1 MSFRLFSFSFSLKI
15 PRSQANNQ
23 FTEIGKSYMIID
35 IRNYY
40 VIMMLTKTN
49 YIVIAF
55 FIIDQSNLHNA
66 MKAGGSVETN
76 ITKVVVQGP
85 AGAGKTSVKCLILSQ
100 PYESNISTGCV
111 ESPQIAIGEFSMSQY
126 GQLNECH
133 WELVNEEKM
142 IEKFANE
149 VRSLI
154 ESQNINNE
162 CENVDYPVPTQQPL
176 LHTDATVARKSNVI
190 ISKQESKL
198 PTSGKTASP
207 QMSLELPVQLPKVND
222 SATKQLSDI
231 INKASTKGIKLTLHK
246 EWLYFIDSG
255 GQIQFQ
261 QLLQAFIPCASVL
274 MLVTNLAE
282 DLSSQSST
290 VLQCEDGKYIVSGHS
305 PTVETLLKRLI
316 LMVNSSVQQ
325 QKMISDTK
333 LSQIIIKPPEK
344 LKIITLATHHDKYDE
359 RLKNGEDVESIE
371 EKEEKLAKI
380 FQSIEGNLSYH
391 DVTSGKILSEVD
403 GRKAFQGVF
412 DDPVIKEIRAELKD
426 QAFKVNIPLRWYAY
440 EILLRQ
446 EAIKGCGVLSLE
458 ECQATGLGLGL
469 HIEEIQS
476 ALKFFYLLNTILY
489 YPGVSDLVFVFP
501 HSLIEVVSE
510 LMILVCEIR
519 NGVRVG
525 RGAADT
531 KKMAD
536 HGIISKGVFAKSQ
549 KSNQISSSFLTFSSE
564 VLKIFQHLL
573 IATELPDNNFFMPA
587 LLPLIDP
594 SEVNPV
600 HNSTSCPLLF
610 YFKKGAPIGLFCAM
624 IVHLLSTTYHGMPLW
639 ILDESDSKMYSNY
652 ITLKKMVG
660 GKVSFIEDHN
670 VFKIHCEF
678 SKDQVEVKKD
688 LVNVINETI
697 TTRQVLKEM
706 QPKVAFYCPCE
717 VKSTH
722 IATVWNEDNSTL
734 LCTSKQNVIHH
745 TPENSSHP
753 CWSWFESTNDG
764 MMLS

>member
-1 MSFRLFSFSFSLKI
+1 
-15 PRSQANNQ
+15 
-23 FTEIGKSYMIID
+23 
-35 IRNYY
+35 
-40 VIMMLTKTN
+40 
-49 YIVIAF
+49 
-55 FIIDQSNLHNA
+55 
-66 MKAGGSVETN
+66 MKASGSVETS

-85 AGAGKTSVKCLILSQ
+85 ARAGKTSVKCQILSQ
-100 PYESNISTGCV
+100 LYESNNSTGCV

-126 GQLNECH
+126 GQLNEYH
-133 WELVNEEKM
+133 WELVNDEKM

-154 ESQNINNE
+154 ESQDINKVYE
-162 CENVDYPVPTQQPL
+162 GKDVDYSVPTQKSPL
-176 LHTDATVARKSNVI
+176 GTATAIAKKSKVT
-190 ISKQESKL
+190 ISKPESKL
-198 PTSGKTASP
+198 PNSSNTASS
-207 QMSLELPVQLPKVND
+207 QISLEPPVQLPKIND
-222 SATKQLSDI
+222 SATRQLSDI
-231 INKASTKGIKLTLHK
+231 INKASAKGIKLTLHK

-290 VLQCEDGKYIVSGHS
+290 VLQCEDGEYNVSGHS

-316 LMVNSSVQQ
+316 LMVNSSAQQ
-325 QKMISDTK
+325 QKLMSDTK
-333 LSQIIIKPPEK
+333 LSQVIIKPPEM
-344 LKIITLATHHDKYDE
+344 LKIITLATHRDKYEE
-359 RLKNGEDVESIE
+359 RVKNGEDVETIK

-380 FQSIEGNLSYH
+380 FQSIKGNLSYH
-391 DVTSGKILSEVD
+391 DVTSGKIMSEVD
-403 GRKAFQGVF
+403 GRKASQGVF

-426 QAFKVNIPLRWYAY
+426 RAFKVNIPLRWYAY

-446 EAIKGCGVLSLE
+446 EAIKGCGVLSLID
-458 ECQATGLGLGL
+458 CQTTGLGLGL
-469 HIEEIQS
+469 HVEEIQS

-489 YPGVSDLVFVFP
+489 YPGVSDLVFVLP

-510 LMILVCEIR
+510 LMILVCKIR
-519 NGVRVG
+519 NGVKVG
-525 RGAADT
+525 RGAVDV

-536 HGIISKGVFAKSQ
+536 HGIISKDVFAKSK
-549 KSNQISSSFLTFSSE
+549 KSEKMSSYFQSFSSE

-624 IVHLLSTTYHGMPLW
+624 IVHLLSVTHPNDMPLW
-639 ILDESDSKMYSNY
+639 ILDESESKMYSNF
-652 ITLKKMVG
+652 ITLKKLVG
-660 GKVSFIEDHN
+660 GKVCFIEDHD
-670 VFKIHCEF
+670 VFEIHCEF

-688 LVNVINETI
+688 LVDAINETI
-697 TTRQVLKEM
+697 TTRQIIKEM

-717 VKSTH
+717 VEGKH
-722 IATVWNEDNSTL
+722 IATVWEEDKYTL
-734 LCTSKQNVIHH
+734 LCSSKQNVIQH

-753 CWSWFESTNDG
+753 CWSWFGSTNDG
-764 MMLS
+764 IYSILIILVFILNVL

>member
-1 MSFRLFSFSFSLKI
+1 
-15 PRSQANNQ
+15 
-23 FTEIGKSYMIID
+23 MILLCIL
-35 IRNYY
+35 Y
-40 VIMMLTKTN
+40 V
-49 YIVIAF
+49 
-55 FIIDQSNLHNA
+55 DQRNLHNA
-66 MKAGGSVETN
+66 MKSGGSVETS
-76 ITKVVVQGP
+76 ITKAVIQGP
-85 AGAGKTSVKCLILSQ
+85 ARAGKTSVKCLILSQ

-126 GQLNECH
+126 GQVNEYH
-133 WELVNEEKM
+133 WELVNDEKM

-154 ESQNINNE
+154 ESQDVNKM
-162 CENVDYPVPTQQPL
+162 CEGKDADYSVQTQKSPL
-176 LHTDATVARKSNVI
+176 GSATAITKKSKVI
-190 ISKQESKL
+190 ISKPKSKH
-198 PTSGKTASP
+198 PNSSNTASP
-207 QMSLELPVQLPKVND
+207 QMSLEPPVQGPNVND
-222 SATKQLSDI
+222 SATRQLSEI
-231 INKASTKGIKLTLHK
+231 VNKASAKGIKLTLHK

-290 VLQCEDGKYIVSGHS
+290 ELQCEDGEYIVSGHS

-316 LMVNSSVQQ
+316 LMVNSNAKQQ
-325 QKMISDTK
+325 QLINDAK
-333 LSQIIIKPPEK
+333 LSEVIIKPPEK
-344 LKIITLATHHDKYDE
+344 LKIITLATHRDMYDE
-359 RLKNGEDVESIE
+359 RLKSGDKVETIK

-380 FQSIEGNLSYH
+380 FQSIEDNLSYH
-391 DVTSGKILSEVD
+391 DVTSRKILSEVD
-403 GRKAFQGVF
+403 GRKASEGVF

-426 QAFKVNIPLRWYAY
+426 QAFKVNIPLMWYAF

-469 HIEEIQS
+469 HIEEIES

-489 YPGVSDLVFVFP
+489 YPGVSDLVFIFP
-501 HSLIEVVSE
+501 HSLIEVVSD
-510 LMILVCEIR
+510 LMILVCKIR
-519 NGVRVG
+519 NGVSVG
-525 RGAADT
+525 RGAVDM

-536 HGIISKGVFAKSQ
+536 HGIISKDVFAKSR
-549 KSNQISSSFLTFSSE
+549 KSEKISSYFQSFSTE
-564 VLKIFQHLL
+564 VIKIFQHLL
-573 IATELPDNNFFMPA
+573 IATEIPDNKFFMPA
-587 LLPLIDP
+587 LLPLINP

-624 IVHLLSTTYHGMPLW
+624 IVCLLSTTHPNGMPLW

-652 ITLKKMVG
+652 ITLKKLVG
-660 GKVSFIEDHN
+660 EKVSFIEDHDL
-670 VFKIHCEF
+670 FEIHCEF
-678 SKDQVEVKKD
+678 SKDQIEVKND
-688 LVNVINETI
+688 LVNTINETI
-697 TTRQVLKEM
+697 TSRQIIKEM

-717 VKSTH
+717 VEGTH
-722 IATVWNEDNSTL
+722 IATVWEEDKWTL
-734 LCTSKQNVIHH
+734 LCSSKQNVIQH

-764 MMLS
+764 MCSRLIILYCLY

>member
-1 MSFRLFSFSFSLKI
+1 MHLLDQKHLHSALK
-15 PRSQANNQ
+15 
-23 FTEIGKSYMIID
+23 D
-35 IRNYY
+35 
-40 VIMMLTKTN
+40 
-49 YIVIAF
+49 
-55 FIIDQSNLHNA
+55 
-66 MKAGGSVETN
+66 GSVETS
-76 ITKVVVQGP
+76 ITKAVVQGP
-85 AGAGKTSVKCLILSQ
+85 ARAGKTSVKCLILSH

-126 GQLNECH
+126 GQLNEYH
-133 WELVNEEKM
+133 WELVNDEKM

-154 ESQNINNE
+154 EE
-162 CENVDYPVPTQQPL
+162 KENSTEDSDYTPALPLMPHLHSVTGNVKKPIFNMKEMTSKIPVNA
-176 LHTDATVARKSNVI
+176 HATIEPSHCV
-190 ISKQESKL
+190 
-198 PTSGKTASP
+198 
-207 QMSLELPVQLPKVND
+207 SLEPPLQLPKPND
-222 SATKQLSDI
+222 NARKQLSEF
-231 INKASTKGIKLTLHK
+231 INQASTKGIRLTLHK
-246 EWLYFIDSG
+246 QWLYFIDSG

-290 VLQCEDGKYIVSGHS
+290 ILQCEDGEYIVSGHS

-325 QKMISDTK
+325 QQLINDTE
-333 LSQIIIKPPEK
+333 LSQVITKSPEK
-344 LKIITLATHHDKYDE
+344 LKIISIATHRDMYDDQ
-359 RLKNGEDVESIE
+359 LKNGEEVESIE

-380 FQSIEGNLSYH
+380 FRSIEGNLSYC
-391 DVTSGKILSEVD
+391 DVTSRKILSEVD
-403 GRKAFQGVF
+403 GRKASQGVF

-426 QAFKVNIPLRWYAY
+426 QAFKVKIPLMWYAF

-510 LMILVCEIR
+510 LMILVCKIR
-519 NGVRVG
+519 NGVSVG
-525 RGAADT
+525 RGAVDM

-536 HGIISKGVFAKSQ
+536 HGIISKDVFAKSQ
-549 KSNQISSSFLTFSSE
+549 KSEKISSYFQSFSTE

-573 IATELPDNNFFMPA
+573 IATELPDNKFFMPA

-600 HNSTSCPLLF
+600 HNFTTCPLLF
-610 YFKKGAPIGLFCAM
+610 YFEKSVPIGLFCAM
-624 IVHLLSTTYHGMPLW
+624 IVHLLSTTHHNGTPLW
-639 ILDESDSKMYSNY
+639 RLDETDYKIYSNF
-652 ITLKKMVG
+652 ITLKKIDG
-660 GKVSFIEDHN
+660 GKARFIEDHN
-670 VFKIHCEF
+670 MFEIYYELIEGQIG
-678 SKDQVEVKKD
+678 SKER
-688 LVNVINETI
+688 VNQSY
-697 TTRQVLKEM
+697 R
-706 QPKVAFYCPCE
+706 
-717 VKSTH
+717 
-722 IATVWNEDNSTL
+722 
-734 LCTSKQNVIHH
+734 
-745 TPENSSHP
+745 
-753 CWSWFESTNDG
+753 
-764 MMLS
+764 

>member
-1 MSFRLFSFSFSLKI
+1 M
-15 PRSQANNQ
+15 
-23 FTEIGKSYMIID
+23 KS
-35 IRNYY
+35 
-40 VIMMLTKTN
+40 
-49 YIVIAF
+49 
-55 FIIDQSNLHNA
+55 
-66 MKAGGSVETN
+66 GGSVETS

-85 AGAGKTSVKCLILSQ
+85 ARAGKTSVKCLILSQ

-126 GQLNECH
+126 GQLKECH
-133 WELVNEEKM
+133 WELVDDEKM

-154 ESQNINNE
+154 QDDEDSNNE
-162 CENVDYPVPTQQPL
+162 NEDLDIDINVYDLGNAVPTPAPKSIVGKVTAFTKKL
-176 LHTDATVARKSNVI
+176 FVRNRNAKARIPVSNSSQSNVEL
-190 ISKQESKL
+190 SLDL
-198 PTSGKTASP
+198 P
-207 QMSLELPVQLPKVND
+207 PVQLPKVND
-222 SATKQLSDI
+222 SATQQLSDI
-231 INKASTKGIKLTLHK
+231 VNKASAEGIKLTLHK

-274 MLVTNLAE
+274 MLVINLAK

-290 VLQCEDGKYIVSGHS
+290 VLQCEDGEYKVSGHS
-305 PTVETLLKRLI
+305 PSVETLLKRLV

-325 QKMISDTK
+325 QQLIDDTE
-333 LSQIIIKPPEK
+333 LSHIIIKPPKK
-344 LKIITLATHHDKYDE
+344 LKIITLATHHDMYEE
-359 RLKNGEDVESIE
+359 RVKNGEKVETIE
-371 EKEEKLAKI
+371 EKEEKLSEI
-380 FQSIEGNLSYH
+380 FRSIEGNLSYH
-391 DVTSGKILSEVD
+391 DVTTGKILSEVD
-403 GRKAFQGVF
+403 GRKASQGVF
-412 DDPVIKEIRAELKD
+412 DDPVVKEIRAELKD
-426 QAFKVNIPLRWYAY
+426 QAFKVNIPLRWYAF

-501 HSLIEVVSE
+501 HNLIEVVSE
-510 LMILVCEIR
+510 LMILVCKIR
-519 NGVRVG
+519 NEVNVG
-525 RGAADT
+525 RGAIDI

-536 HGIISKGVFAKSQ
+536 RGIISKDVFAKSQ
-549 KSNQISSSFLTFSSE
+549 KSVKISSYFQSFSSE

-573 IATELPDNNFFMPA
+573 IATELPDNKVFMSA
-587 LLPLIDP
+587 LLPLIES

-610 YFKKGAPIGLFCAM
+610 YFEKGAPIGLFCAM
-624 IVHLLSTTYHGMPLW
+624 IVCLLSITHPNGMPLW
-639 ILDESDSKMYSNY
+639 ILDESDFKSYSNY
-652 ITLKKMVG
+652 VTLKKLVG
-660 GKVSFIEDHN
+660 GKVSFVEDHDL
-670 VFKIHCEF
+670 FEIHCEF

-688 LVNVINETI
+688 LVNAINETI
-697 TTRQVLKEM
+697 ITRQIIKEM

-717 VKSTH
+717 VEGKH
-722 IATVWNEDNSTL
+722 VATVWEEDKWTL
-734 LCTSKQNVIHH
+734 LCSNKQNVIQH

-764 MMLS
+764 MYNILIILVFMLNIL

>member
-1 MSFRLFSFSFSLKI
+1 
-15 PRSQANNQ
+15 
-23 FTEIGKSYMIID
+23 
-35 IRNYY
+35 
-40 VIMMLTKTN
+40 
-49 YIVIAF
+49 
-55 FIIDQSNLHNA
+55 
-66 MKAGGSVETN
+66 
-76 ITKVVVQGP
+76 
-85 AGAGKTSVKCLILSQ
+85 
-100 PYESNISTGCV
+100 
-111 ESPQIAIGEFSMSQY
+111 MSQY

-133 WELVNEEKM
+133 WELVDDEKM

-154 ESQNINNE
+154 REEVTNTNNKSEDLDHPAPASVPAPKSIVRKVTAFTKKLFIKKRRAEARIPVSTSSQSDVE
-162 CENVDYPVPTQQPL
+162 AS
-176 LHTDATVARKSNVI
+176 LH
-190 ISKQESKL
+190 
-198 PTSGKTASP
+198 SP
-207 QMSLELPVQLPKVND
+207 FVQSPNVND
-222 SATKQLSDI
+222 SATKQLSEI
-231 INKASTKGIKLTLHK
+231 VNKASTKGIKLTLHK

-261 QLLQAFIPCASVL
+261 QLLQAFIPCASIL

-290 VLQCEDGKYIVSGHS
+290 VLQCEDGEYIVSGHS

-316 LMVNSSVQQ
+316 LMVNSSVRQQ
-325 QKMISDTK
+325 QLVNDTE
-333 LSQIIIKPPEK
+333 LSQVVIKPPEK
-344 LKIITLATHHDKYDE
+344 LKIIAIATHRDKYE
-359 RLKNGEDVESIE
+359 EQLRNGEIMESIE

-380 FQSIEGNLSYH
+380 FRSIKGNLSYY

-403 GRKAFQGVF
+403 GRKASQGAY

-426 QAFKVNIPLRWYAY
+426 QTFKVSIPLRWYAF

-458 ECQATGLGLGL
+458 ECKATGLGLGL

-510 LMILVCEIR
+510 LMISVCKIR
-519 NGVRVG
+519 SGVNVG
-525 RGAADT
+525 RGTDDT

-536 HGIISKGVFAKSQ
+536 CGIISKDVFAKSQ
-549 KSNQISSSFLTFSSE
+549 KSGQISSTFPTFSSE
-564 VLKIFQHLL
+564 ILKIFQHLL
-573 IATELPDNNFFMPA
+573 IATELPNNKFFMPA

-610 YFKKGAPIGLFCAM
+610 YFERGAPIGLFCAM
-624 IVHLLSTTYHGMPLW
+624 IVRLLSLTHHGRSLW
-639 ILDESDSKMYSNY
+639 LVDESDSKIYSNF
-652 ITLKKMVG
+652 ITLRKIDG
-660 GKVSFIEDHN
+660 GKVDFIEDHN
-670 VFKIHCEF
+670 VFEVHYKF
-678 SKDQVEVKKD
+678 TKDQVEVKKELIRAID
-688 LVNVINETI
+688 ETI
-697 TTRQVLKEM
+697 TTRRIVKEM
-706 QPKVAFYCPCE
+706 QPEVGFYCPCKVE
-717 VKSTH
+717 GKHV
-722 IATVWNEDNSTL
+722 ATIWEEDQWTL
-734 LCTSKQNVIHH
+734 YCTSKQNVISH

-764 MMLS
+764 MCSYLLYIVFA

>member
-1 MSFRLFSFSFSLKI
+1 M
-15 PRSQANNQ
+15 
-23 FTEIGKSYMIID
+23 KS
-35 IRNYY
+35 
-40 VIMMLTKTN
+40 
-49 YIVIAF
+49 
-55 FIIDQSNLHNA
+55 
-66 MKAGGSVETN
+66 GGSVETS

-85 AGAGKTSVKCLILSQ
+85 ARAGKTSVKCLILSQ

-133 WELVNEEKM
+133 WELVNDEKM

-154 ESQNINNE
+154 ENQYINNDYE
-162 CENVDYPVPTQQPL
+162 DVDYPVPTHQLPL
-176 LHTDATVARKSNVI
+176 GTGTAIAKKPKVF
-190 ISKQESKL
+190 ISKPESKL
-198 PTSGKTASP
+198 PISGNMASSQVSFEP
-207 QMSLELPVQLPKVND
+207 PVQLPKIND
-222 SATKQLSDI
+222 DATRQLSEI
-231 INKASTKGIKLTLHK
+231 VNKASAESIKLTLHK

-274 MLVTNLAE
+274 MLVTNLAD
-282 DLSSQSST
+282 DLSGQSST
-290 VLQCEDGKYIVSGHS
+290 VLQCEDGEYIVSGHS

-316 LMVNSSVQQ
+316 LMVNSSAQQ
-325 QKMISDTK
+325 QKLISDTK
-333 LSQIIIKPPEK
+333 LSKVIIKPPEK
-344 LKIITLATHHDKYDE
+344 LKIIALATHRDKYE
-359 RLKNGEDVESIE
+359 EQLKNGEKVESIE

-380 FQSIEGNLSYH
+380 FRSIEGNLSYH

-403 GRKAFQGVF
+403 GRKASQSVF

-426 QAFKVNIPLRWYAY
+426 QAFKVNIPLRWYAF

-458 ECQATGLGLGL
+458 DCQATGLGLGL

-476 ALKFFYLLNTILY
+476 TLKFFYLLNTILY
-489 YPGVSDLVFVFP
+489 YPGVSDLVFVLP

-510 LMILVCEIR
+510 LMTLVCKIR
-519 NGVRVG
+519 NGVNVG

-536 HGIISKGVFAKSQ
+536 RGIISEDVFSKSQ
-549 KSNQISSSFLTFSSE
+549 KSDQISSHFPKFRSE

-573 IATELPDNNFFMPA
+573 IATELPDNKFFMPA

-624 IVHLLSTTYHGMPLW
+624 IVHLLSRTHPNGMPLW
-639 ILDESDSKMYSNY
+639 ILDESDSQMYSNY
-652 ITLKKMVG
+652 VTLKKLVG
-660 GKVSFIEDHN
+660 GKVSFIEGHDM
-670 VFKIHCEF
+670 FEIHCEI

-688 LVNVINETI
+688 LVNAINETI
-697 TTRQVLKEM
+697 TSRQIIEEM
-706 QPKVAFYCPCE
+706 RPKVAFYCPCKVE
-717 VKSTH
+717 GKHV
-722 IATVWNEDNSTL
+722 ATIWEEDNWTL
-734 LCTSKQNVIHH
+734 LCTSKQNVIPH
-745 TPENSSHP
+745 TPENSSQS
-753 CWSWFESTNDG
+753 CWSWFESTSDG
-764 MMLS
+764 MCSIPIIN

>member
-1 MSFRLFSFSFSLKI
+1 
-15 PRSQANNQ
+15 
-23 FTEIGKSYMIID
+23 
-35 IRNYY
+35 
-40 VIMMLTKTN
+40 
-49 YIVIAF
+49 
-55 FIIDQSNLHNA
+55 
-66 MKAGGSVETN
+66 MKASGSVKTS
-76 ITKVVVQGP
+76 ITKAVVQGP
-85 AGAGKTSVKCLILSQ
+85 ARAGKTSVKCLILSH

-111 ESPQIAIGEFSMSQY
+111 ESPQIAIGEFIMSQY
-126 GQLNECH
+126 GQLNEYH
-133 WELVNEEKM
+133 WELVNDEKM
-142 IEKFANE
+142 IEKFAKE
-149 VRSLI
+149 VRSLL
-154 ESQNINNE
+154 ESQDINNE
-162 CENVDYPVPTQQPL
+162 YEDIDYTAKNSKVT
-176 LHTDATVARKSNVI
+176 
-190 ISKQESKL
+190 ISKPKSKH
-198 PTSGKTASP
+198 PNSSNTAPP
-207 QMSLELPVQLPKVND
+207 QISLEPPVQLPNVND
-222 SATKQLSDI
+222 SATRELSDI
-231 INKASTKGIKLTLHK
+231 VNKASAKGIKLTLHK

-290 VLQCEDGKYIVSGHS
+290 VLQCEDGEYIVSGHS

-316 LMVNSSVQQ
+316 LMVNSSAQQ
-325 QKMISDTK
+325 QKLISDTK
-333 LSQIIIKPPEK
+333 LSQVIIKPPEM
-344 LKIITLATHHDKYDE
+344 LKIITLATHRDKYE
-359 RLKNGEDVESIE
+359 EQLKNREVLESIE
-371 EKEEKLAKI
+371 EKEQKLAKI
-380 FQSIEGNLSYH
+380 FKSIEGNLSYH

-403 GRKAFQGVF
+403 GRKASEGVF

-426 QAFKVNIPLRWYAY
+426 QAFKVNIPLRWYAF

-446 EAIKGCGVLSLE
+446 EAIKGCGVLSLQ

-469 HIEEIQS
+469 HIEEIES

-489 YPGVSDLVFVFP
+489 YPGVSDLVFVLP

-510 LMILVCEIR
+510 LMILVCKIR
-519 NGVRVG
+519 NGVKVG
-525 RGAADT
+525 RGAVDV

-536 HGIISKGVFAKSQ
+536 HGIISKDVFAKSQ
-549 KSNQISSSFLTFSSE
+549 KSVKISSYFQSFSTE

-573 IATELPDNNFFMPA
+573 IATELPENKFFMPA

-610 YFKKGAPIGLFCAM
+610 YFKKGVPIGLFCAM
-624 IVHLLSTTYHGMPLW
+624 IVHLLSTTHPNGMPLW

-652 ITLKKMVG
+652 ITLKKLVG
-660 GKVSFIEDHN
+660 GKVSFIEDHD
-670 VFKIHCEF
+670 VFEIHCEF

-688 LVNVINETI
+688 LVDTINETI
-697 TTRQVLKEM
+697 TTRQIIKEM

-717 VKSTH
+717 MEGTH
-722 IATVWNEDNSTL
+722 IATVWEEDKWIL
-734 LCTSKQNVIHH
+734 LCSSKQNVIQH

-764 MMLS
+764 MMLKVILHEGLHKYVIISSLRSL

>member
-1 MSFRLFSFSFSLKI
+1 MLQRL
-15 PRSQANNQ
+15 
-23 FTEIGKSYMIID
+23 IILLC
-35 IRNYY
+35 ILY
-40 VIMMLTKTN
+40 
-49 YIVIAF
+49 
-55 FIIDQSNLHNA
+55 IDQRNLHNA
-66 MKAGGSVETN
+66 LKSGGSVKTS
-76 ITKVVVQGP
+76 ITKAVVQGP
-85 AGAGKTSVKCLILSQ
+85 ARAGKTSIKCLILSH

-111 ESPQIAIGEFSMSQY
+111 ESPQIAIGEFIMSQY

-133 WELVNEEKM
+133 WELVNDEKM
-142 IEKFANE
+142 IEKFAKE
-149 VRSLI
+149 VRSLL
-154 ESQNINNE
+154 ESQDINNE
-162 CENVDYPVPTQQPL
+162 YEDVDYPVPNQQPSL
-176 LHTDATVARKSNVI
+176 GIDTAIAKNSKVIVSKPKYKHPNSSN
-190 ISKQESKL
+190 
-198 PTSGKTASP
+198 TASP
-207 QMSLELPVQLPKVND
+207 QISLEPPVQLPNVND
-222 SATKQLSDI
+222 SATRELSDI
-231 INKASTKGIKLTLHK
+231 VNKASAKGIKLTLHK

-274 MLVTNLAE
+274 ILVTNLAE

-305 PTVETLLKRLI
+305 PTVETLLKRLV

-325 QKMISDTK
+325 QKLISDTK
-333 LSQIIIKPPEK
+333 LSQVIIKPPEM
-344 LKIITLATHHDKYDE
+344 LKIITLATHRDKYE
-359 RLKNGEDVESIE
+359 EQLKNREVLESIE
-371 EKEEKLAKI
+371 EKEQKLAKI
-380 FQSIEGNLSYH
+380 FKSIEGNLSYH

-403 GRKAFQGVF
+403 GRKASEGVF

-426 QAFKVNIPLRWYAY
+426 QAFKVNIPLRWYAF

-469 HIEEIQS
+469 HIEEIES

-489 YPGVSDLVFVFP
+489 YPGVSDLVFVLP
-501 HSLIEVVSE
+501 HSLIEVISE
-510 LMILVCEIR
+510 LMILVCKIR
-519 NGVRVG
+519 NGVSVG
-525 RGAADT
+525 RGAMDL

-536 HGIISKGVFAKSQ
+536 HGIISKDVFAKSQ
-549 KSNQISSSFLTFSSE
+549 KSVTISSYFQSFSSE

-573 IATELPDNNFFMPA
+573 IATELPDNKFFMPA

-624 IVHLLSTTYHGMPLW
+624 IVHLLSITYNDMPLW

-652 ITLKKMVG
+652 IILKKLVG
-660 GKVSFIEDHN
+660 GKVSFIEDHD
-670 VFKIHCEF
+670 VFEVHCEF
-678 SKDQVEVKKD
+678 SNYQVEVKKD

-697 TTRQVLKEM
+697 TSRQIIKEM

-717 VKSTH
+717 VEGTH
-722 IATVWNEDNSTL
+722 VAIVWEEDKQTL
-734 LCTSKQNVIHH
+734 LCSSKQNVIQH

-753 CWSWFESTNDG
+753 CWSWFESTCDG

>member
-1 MSFRLFSFSFSLKI
+1 MV
-15 PRSQANNQ
+15 NC
-23 FTEIGKSYMIID
+23 
-35 IRNYY
+35 
-40 VIMMLTKTN
+40 
-49 YIVIAF
+49 IVIVLYL
-55 FIIDQSNLHNA
+55 DQINNA
-66 MKAGGSVETN
+66 MKSGGSVETS
-76 ITKVVVQGP
+76 ITKVVIQGP
-85 AGAGKTSVKCLILSQ
+85 ARSGKTSVKCLILSQ

-126 GQLNECH
+126 GQLNEYH
-133 WELVNEEKM
+133 WELVDDEKM
-142 IEKFANE
+142 IDKFANE

-154 ESQNINNE
+154 ESQDVNKM
-162 CENVDYPVPTQQPL
+162 CEGKDADYSVQTQKSPL
-176 LHTDATVARKSNVI
+176 GTATAITKKSKVI
-190 ISKQESKL
+190 ISKPKSKY
-198 PTSGKTASP
+198 PTSSNTASA
-207 QMSLELPVQLPKVND
+207 QMSLEPPVQGPNVND
-222 SATKQLSDI
+222 SATRELSEI
-231 INKASTKGIKLTLHK
+231 VNKASAKGIKLTLHK

-290 VLQCEDGKYIVSGHS
+290 VLQCEDGEYIVSGHS

-316 LMVNSSVQQ
+316 LMVNSSAKQQ
-325 QKMISDTK
+325 QLINDAK
-333 LSQIIIKPPEK
+333 LSEVIIKPPEK
-344 LKIITLATHHDKYDE
+344 LKIITLATHRDMYDE
-359 RLKNGEDVESIE
+359 RLKSGDKVETIK

-380 FQSIEGNLSYH
+380 FQSIEDNLSYH
-391 DVTSGKILSEVD
+391 EVTSRKILSEVD
-403 GRKAFQGVF
+403 GRKASQGVF
-412 DDPVIKEIRAELKD
+412 DDPVIKEIRVELKD
-426 QAFKVNIPLRWYAY
+426 QAFKVNIPLMWYAF

-446 EAIKGCGVLSLE
+446 EAIKGCGVLNLE
-458 ECQATGLGLGL
+458 KCQAAGLGLGL
-469 HIEEIQS
+469 HIEEIES

-489 YPGVSDLVFVFP
+489 YPGVSDLVFVLP

-510 LMILVCEIR
+510 LMILVCKIR
-519 NGVRVG
+519 NGVSVG
-525 RGAADT
+525 RGAVDV

-536 HGIISKGVFAKSQ
+536 HGIISKDVFAKSQ
-549 KSNQISSSFLTFSSE
+549 KSVKISSYFQSFSSE

-573 IATELPDNNFFMPA
+573 IATKLPNNKFFMPA

-600 HNSTSCPLLF
+600 HNSTSYPLLF
-610 YFKKGAPIGLFCAM
+610 YFKKGAPIGLFCSM
-624 IVHLLSTTYHGMPLW
+624 IVCLLSTTYNDMPLW
-639 ILDESDSKMYSNY
+639 ILDESESKMYSNY

-660 GKVSFIEDHN
+660 GKVSFIEDHD

-688 LVNVINETI
+688 LVNAINETI
-697 TTRQVLKEM
+697 TTRQIIKEM

-717 VKSTH
+717 MEGTH
-722 IATVWNEDNSTL
+722 IATVWEEDKWTL
-734 LCTSKQNVIHH
+734 LCSSKQNVIQH

-764 MMLS
+764 MRSRLIILYCLYYTFYR